1 MDYHDREQ
9 GGVLHVVNGPNRGD
23 QKREV
28 PVQGFT
34 IRVAD
39 KTLLQKWPSE
49 KEEVLTQPHDLVSSA
64 DGTEVYVVETG
75 PNRVW
80 KLSSKQQPSVTTPMY
95 IVPVVTNEQLNTRPE
110 QDINGDKM
118 PTKASNHG
126 PVTLDL
132 VDEKA
137 SMIPAGRQD
146 STGPSETDL
155 TTEQGGTEEKSSVN
169 PDNHQDSNG
178 PGTEDLGSQGT
189 DEHLH
194 PTDEEVDNKGPNIT
208 DRLNLPET
216 TQSSVMWVDVTKNA
230 NHPSAASPVNNSS
243 RSGARNDAVD
253 DSDDDEDSVNITA
266 GVIPALVILSVLAVP
281 IVFLL
286 LISITLRIRAYRRD
300 KHSHMNGFHESRK
313 DFSVGR
319 TRGWWSYMNCCDRQK
334 YKFNRVTLQ
343 DFYSDSDS
351 DGV

>member
-1 MDYHDREQ
+1 MSQ
-9 GGVLHVVNGPNRGD
+9 
-23 QKREV
+23 
-28 PVQGFT
+28 
-34 IRVAD
+34 
-39 KTLLQKWPSE
+39 
-49 KEEVLTQPHDLVSSA
+49 VLTQPHDLVSSA

-80 KLSSKQQPSVTTPMY
+80 KLSSKQQPSVTTAMY

-146 STGPSETDL
+146 YTGPSETDL

-178 PGTEDLGSQGT
+178 PGTEDLDSQGT

-194 PTDEEVDNKGPNIT
+194 PTDEEVENKGPNIT
-208 DRLNLPET
+208 DRLNPPETIHPSKHNASTGPDKSKPT

-230 NHPSAASPVNNSS
+230 NHPSAASSVNNSS

-300 KHSHMNGFHESRK
+300 KRSHMNGFHESRK
-313 DFSVGR
+313 DFLVGR